1 MSSRADALEVP
12 APPPTVFRRAAGV
25 LVGAV
30 VWLWLKTLRL
40 TVEAHPALDGVA
52 GRPWVLSF
60 WHGAQMPL
68 LAWPRRR
75 STVALVSLSSDGE
88 LLAAALGVLGVGVTR
103 GSSSRGGARGLAAA
117 VRRARAG
124 DDLAFAVDGP
134 RGPARA
140 SKPGARRA
148 ARRAGAALVP
158 MAAAAS
164 PATRLGSWD
173 AFAVPWP
180 FARIAVVLG
189 APIEPAADVDLDAA
203 IEAADARARA
213 LVGAG

>member
-68 LAWPRRR
+68 RH
-75 STVALVSLSSDGE
+75 VK
-88 LLAAALGVLGVGVTR
+88 VTP
-103 GSSSRGGARGLAAA
+103 GGAIGQ
-117 VRRARAG
+117 
-124 DDLAFAVDGP
+124 
-134 RGPARA
+134 
-140 SKPGARRA
+140 S
-148 ARRAGAALVP
+148 
-158 MAAAAS
+158 
-164 PATRLGSWD
+164 
-173 AFAVPWP
+173 
-180 FARIAVVLG
+180 AVV
-189 APIEPAADVDLDAA
+189 VH
-203 IEAADARARA
+203 
-213 LVGAG
+213 VGTQR